1 MTSSEYI
8 TQHFMFDFKKL
19 DDKQEILQQLI
30 KKVNFAT
37 LTSVSGNCGCFGGP
51 QLSDTGGQHHTTPS
65 LMFAIHLYLAFIL
78 QLLKLFFIQVISTNS
93 HHFFLLHIYRFA
105 LVGNFFF
112 FCQLGWESNWA
123 TGRLSG
129 YGIPVEIGGRYFQGI
144 STSLTHKQDQPKKT

>member
-1 MTSSEYI
+1 MTSSEFI
-8 TQHFMFDFKKL
+8 TQHVMFDFKKQ
-19 DDKQEILQQLI
+19 QEILQQLI
-30 KKVNFAT
+30 KEVNFAT

-78 QLLKLFFIQVISTNS
+78 QLLKLFFIQFISTNS
-93 HHFFLLHIYRFA
+93 HQ
-105 LVGNFFF
+105 FFF
-112 FCQLGWESNWA
+112 FTFTDLHWLEKFVFFCHLGWESNWA

-144 STSLTHKQDQPKKT
+144 STSLTHKQDQPK

>member
-30 KKVNFAT
+30 KEVNFAT

-78 QLLKLFFIQVISTNS
+78 QLLKLFFIQQIHISFFS
-93 HHFFLLHIYRFA
+93 HLQIY
-105 LVGNFFF
+105 VGWKNLF
-112 FCQLGWESNWA
+112 FCHLGWESNWA

-129 YGIPVEIGGRYFQGI
+129 YGIPVEIGGRHFQGI
-144 STSLTHKQDQPKKT
+144 STSLTHKQDQPK